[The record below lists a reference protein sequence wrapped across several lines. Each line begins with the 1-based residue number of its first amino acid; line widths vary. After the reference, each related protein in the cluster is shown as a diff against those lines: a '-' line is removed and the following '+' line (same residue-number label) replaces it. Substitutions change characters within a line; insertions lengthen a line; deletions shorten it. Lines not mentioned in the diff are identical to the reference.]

1 MSVRAIRQLERI
13 EANLGAERSSRVD
26 DLAVLV
32 DLISA
37 GWRTVDERLAR
48 IEELLGG
55 DERLDVIG
63 AQRLGAG
70 RPRRRAAATPT
81 PPSSAEVTA
90 GSPRSRPYAADIE
103 RREQDRRAG
112 RGPGD
117 DRGEQRQVA
126 KQHLLRL
133 LAGAAAPHEPT

>member
-1 MSVRAIRQLERI
+1 VSEGAFTPIDEQIAAAIRSGVRSEAAPVGRHLAEVRGMSVRAIRQLERI
-13 EANLGAERSSRVD
+13 ETTLGAEQHARVD

-63 AQRLGAG
+63 MADAGLLGAEQDEL
-70 RPRRRAAATPT
+70 
-81 PPSSAEVTA
+81 SAELQHPHA
-90 GSPRSRPYAADIE
+90 DAA
-103 RREQDRRAG
+103 
-112 RGPGD
+112 
-117 DRGEQRQVA
+117 
-126 KQHLLRL
+126 
-133 LAGAAAPHEPT
+133 

>member
-13 EANLGAERSSRVD
+13 ETNLGAERNARVD
-26 DLAVLV
+26 DLGVLV

-63 AQRLGAG
+63 MADTGLLG
-70 RPRRRAAATPT
+70 
-81 PPSSAEVTA
+81 S
-90 GSPRSRPYAADIE
+90 
-103 RREQDRRAG
+103 EQDELPQA
-112 RGPGD
+112 D
-117 DRGEQRQVA
+117 
-126 KQHLLRL
+126 
-133 LAGAAAPHEPT
+133 AA